1 MTHRKR
7 FFSLLLQV
15 LPLAFLLTACGQ
27 PEAPVGMK
35 VGKPYSVNGQTYFPK
50 YEPGYDKTGEASW
63 YGPGFHG
70 KHTASGEVFDQHELT
85 AAHPTLPMPSLV
97 RVTNLSN
104 GKSAVVRINDR
115 GPFKSNRI
123 IDLSKKSAQ
132 TLGIHSIAKVRVQFL
147 QDETDAYLAQVKS
160 GGGKNVDMAKI
171 DATVAEMRRSNE
183 QIVEET
189 DSTTTTGQTVSDAA
203 PVLSVNAG
211 EIAGGDLP
219 PAKKNT
225 PAKAPDIGDERKLA
239 VNGREDQDTP
249 FEPAGH
255 PPETRYIR
263 NELGQPV
270 QQPVRAAE
278 QPAVPEPKPTTP
290 EPVKA
295 ALAEPA
301 AGPGSQLGPV
311 IQVGAFSM
319 EENARKLNG
328 TLAGIAA
335 VTIAK
340 INAAGKDLWRV
351 RLGPFASYEAAANA
365 LEKVHQAGIPDAHIV
380 E

>member
-1 MTHRKR
+1 MTRQCHNRHPLMLV
-7 FFSLLLQV
+7 LLRL

-70 KHTASGEVFDQHELT
+70 KHTASGELFDQNELT

-104 GKSAVVRINDR
+104 GKSAVVRVNDR

-132 TLGIHSIAKVRVQFL
+132 TLGIHSVAKVRVQFL
-147 QDETDAYLAQVKS
+147 PEETEAYVAQLRN
-160 GGGKNVDMAKI
+160 GEGKRVDMAKI
-171 DATVAEMRRSNE
+171 DAAVAANRLEND

-189 DSTTTTGQTVSDAA
+189 DANTTTGQTVSEAA

-211 EIAGGDLP
+211 EIASSRDLAP
-219 PAKKNT
+219 PT
-225 PAKAPDIGDERKLA
+225 RAPKPTMDDKKLA
-239 VNGREDQDTP
+239 AVTRNDNDP
-249 FEPAGH
+249 SPEPAAQ
-255 PPETRYIR
+255 PPQTRYIR
-263 NELGQPV
+263 DELGQPLK
-270 QQPVRAAE
+270 PNAAVLE
-278 QPAVPEPKPTTP
+278 PAEKPSAEPEKI
-290 EPVKA
+290 

-301 AGPGSQLGPV
+301 AGPAGQLGPV
-311 IQVGAFSM
+311 IQVGAFSI

-340 INAAGKDLWRV
+340 INAAGKELWRV
-351 RLGPFASYEAAANA
+351 RLGPFADYDAAANA
-365 LEKVHQAGIPDAHIV
+365 LQKVHAAGIPDAHII